1 MLSQF
6 YSFFNSFNGKDE
18 CFIFKVGHVKDV
30 MLLKSLAI
38 PFLLT
43 MLCLPS
49 NECLS
54 QVLNGEAEAFEM
66 AEKSDRNV
74 LLVFAGSDWCAACM
88 HFEKAVLS
96 EAEFQRFSG
105 EHLVVLKADFP
116 QRKVLTAA
124 QREENN
130 RLAERYNPNGIFP
143 YILLLRPQKTVIAS
157 LSYNNQSSAEFIDEI
172 KRHLSP

>member
-1 MLSQF
+1 
-6 YSFFNSFNGKDE
+6 
-18 CFIFKVGHVKDV
+18 

-38 PFLLT
+38 PLLLT
-43 MLCLPS
+43 MSCLPPDD
-49 NECLS
+49 CLS
-54 QVLNGEAEAFEM
+54 QDINGEADAFQI

-88 HFEKAVLS
+88 RFEKAVLS
-96 EAEFQRFSG
+96 EPDFQRFSS

-124 QREENN
+124 QREEND
-130 RLAERYNPNGIFP
+130 RLAETYNPNGIFP

-157 LSYNNQSSAEFIDEI
+157 LSYNHQSSAEFINEI
-172 KRHLSP
+172 KRYLSP